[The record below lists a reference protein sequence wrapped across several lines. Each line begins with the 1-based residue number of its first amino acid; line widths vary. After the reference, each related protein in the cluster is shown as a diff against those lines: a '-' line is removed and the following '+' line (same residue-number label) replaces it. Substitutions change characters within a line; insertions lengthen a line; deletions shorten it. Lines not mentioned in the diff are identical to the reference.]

1 MNLMKVSPSPSPS
14 LFIIIFINHYHYHYI
29 VSRKERF
36 CGWYHTHPFDLDV
49 NSHCYLSSTDISTQ
63 LLWQRNE
70 DPHGNPFLA
79 IVIDP
84 LRYHHHYYII
94 ISSSL

>member
-1 MNLMKVSPSPSPS
+1 MLLSSYHNHHV
-14 LFIIIFINHYHYHYI
+14 IIIII
-29 VSRKERF
+29 IKVTRKEII
-36 CGWYHTHPFDLDV
+36 CGWYHTHPFDVDV

-84 LRYHHHYYII
+84 LRYRHHY
-94 ISSSL
+94 